1 MELHIIFTEEEMILS
16 KERFES
22 WREIQ
27 HRYAGYKASLG
38 PWDHESVIEYLVD
51 EYSKLAPSA
60 AEQVAALMKSEAPT
74 CKLTFQ

>member
-1 MELHIIFTEEEMILS
+1 MELHIIYTEEEIILS
-16 KERFES
+16 KERFVS

-27 HRYAGYKASLG
+27 DRYADYKVSLG

-60 AEQVAALMKSEAPT
+60 AEQVTSLLESEAAT
-74 CKLTFQ
+74 CKLTFR